1 MMPTGFFRNAVR
13 RAASVT
19 FAALATILSGPAQ
32 EVHAADP
39 IKIGV
44 TLAMSPPGS
53 VIQGTQ
59 LRDGLSIAL
68 KIINDQGGV
77 LGRPVELIYED
88 TQGIPEKARAA
99 AEKLITKDG
108 VVAITGEHQSSSGLA
123 AIEVAHRYKIPYLN
137 SNAWSDAIRS
147 KGYPEVFNPGNYNTR
162 VALAV
167 AEVMADL
174 KLKRIVTIAEKTDY
188 GIGLAE
194 LIRDLLKERSPG
206 TEYSYITVDRA
217 GKDFL
222 PVILPL
228 RANPPDAIVQLLLP
242 PAAYIMINQLHEQG
256 VAPSNK
262 TWLYEASGV
271 ADYPDFWK
279 NVQEAA
285 KGMLTFGL
293 YHPEMLLLPL
303 GKSVAAAYQ
312 AGTNRPLNRL
322 MFQGADSLFLIVEAI
337 KAAGSTKPDA
347 MIAALQKI
355 EWVGTRGTVAFSNE
369 KGFKFQ
375 QWLNVPY
382 VTLQVTKVNQPI
394 DEMQLVQGPGKPLDP
409 AKLTK
414 AK

>member
-1 MMPTGFFRNAVR
+1 MKLEVLIGKAAGAIAALSLVSLTLVSTPA
-13 RAASVT
+13 RAA
-19 FAALATILSGPAQ
+19 
-32 EVHAADP
+32 EP

-59 LRDGLSIAL
+59 LRDGLDVAK

-123 AIEVAHRYKIPYLN
+123 AIEVAHRYHIPYLN
-137 SNAWSDAIRS
+137 SNAWADALRE

-174 KLKRIVTIAEKTDY
+174 KLKKIVAIAENTDY
-188 GIGLAE
+188 GIGLAT

-206 TEYSYITVDRA
+206 TDYRYVTVDRA

-228 RANPPDAIVQLLLP
+228 RADPPDAIVQLLLP
-242 PAAYIMINQLHEQG
+242 PAAYTMINQLHEQG
-256 VAPSNK
+256 VAPSKK

-279 NVQEAA
+279 NVQDSA
-285 KGMLTFGL
+285 KSMLTFGL
-293 YHPEMLLLPL
+293 YHPEMPLLPL
-303 GKSVAAAYQ
+303 GQTVAKAYQ

-337 KAAGSTKPDA
+337 RAAGSTAPDK

-355 EWVGTRGTVAFSNE
+355 EWVGTRGTVSFSQE
-369 KGFKFQ
+369 KGYKYQ

-394 DEMQLVQGPGKPLDP
+394 DEMQLVQGPGKPIDP
-409 AKLTK
+409 AKLSK
-414 AK
+414 AE

>member
-1 MMPTGFFRNAVR
+1 MTSKDLVRNFGRRVTALSLAAVTAIFAGHATKVD
-13 RAASVT
+13 AA
-19 FAALATILSGPAQ
+19 
-32 EVHAADP
+32 EP

-53 VIQGTQ
+53 VIQGRQ
-59 LRDGLSIAL
+59 LRDGFDIAL
-68 KIINDQGGV
+68 KMINAQGGV

-99 AEKLITKDG
+99 TEKLITKDG

-137 SNAWSDAIRS
+137 SNAWSDAIRT

-162 VALAV
+162 VASAV

-174 KLKRIVTIAEKTDY
+174 KLKRIVAIAEKTDY

-222 PVILPL
+222 PVILPM

-256 VAPSNK
+256 IAPSKK

-279 NVQEAA
+279 NVQDAA
-285 KGMLTFGL
+285 NGMLTFGL
-293 YHPEMLLLPL
+293 YHPEMPLLPL
-303 GKSVAAAYQ
+303 GKSVASAYQ

-337 KAAGSTKPDA
+337 KAAASTQPDA

-355 EWVGTRGTVAFSNE
+355 EWVGTRGTVRFSNE
-369 KGFKFQ
+369 EGFKFQ
-375 QWLNVPY
+375 QWLEVPY
-382 VTLQVTKVNQPI
+382 VTLQVTKPNQAI
-394 DEMQLVQGPGKPLDP
+394 DEMRLVQGPGKPLDP
-409 AKLTK
+409 ASLTK
-414 AK
+414 P